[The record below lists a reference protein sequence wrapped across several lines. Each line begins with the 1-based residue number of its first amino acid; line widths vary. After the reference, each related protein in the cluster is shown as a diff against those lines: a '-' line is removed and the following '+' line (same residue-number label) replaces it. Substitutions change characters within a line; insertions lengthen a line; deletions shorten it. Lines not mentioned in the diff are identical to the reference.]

1 MLCSGTLSHSGFII
15 SLLLLCDFI
24 PRRKKIIIIQKVQKD
39 DSDRNTDTQIQNKI
53 MGGKTTHKKPFSSH
67 DIEKKTPQTQ
77 GFRTKAG
84 NQAVSVQFPE
94 ACFLNDYFL
103 MFLSQLIK
111 TRAFV
116 LKFSDNL
123 YPCVHSRPIRF
134 LHYRP
139 GLIATVQGF
148 RLVQEYWATLILN
161 NTVSSHCWK
170 KKQKNSSVDGEH

>member
-1 MLCSGTLSHSGFII
+1 MIG
-15 SLLLLCDFI
+15 
-24 PRRKKIIIIQKVQKD
+24 IQIHRYRIK
-39 DSDRNTDTQIQNKI
+39 SWEE
-53 MGGKTTHKKPFSSH
+53 KPQTKNPLAAERG
-67 DIEKKTPQTQ
+67 IEKKTPQT
-77 GFRTKAG
+77 TK
-84 NQAVSVQFPE
+84 NSEQKQEIKQFQFNFQRP
-94 ACFLNDYFL
+94 AFFNDYFL

-170 KKQKNSSVDGEH
+170 KTNKKKNSSVDGEH